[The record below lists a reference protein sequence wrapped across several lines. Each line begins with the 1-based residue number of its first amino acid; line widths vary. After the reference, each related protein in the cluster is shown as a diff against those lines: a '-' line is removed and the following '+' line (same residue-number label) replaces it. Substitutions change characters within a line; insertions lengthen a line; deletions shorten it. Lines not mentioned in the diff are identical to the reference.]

1 VRASAATIGLRN
13 ARYSAQPAPDVC
25 HLGDNRQWKRYNR
38 HFSQPAIRTGGAAV
52 ATTDFLGRLDEA
64 SRNALLAHAV
74 RHRVRKGAFLYRVGD
89 PGDAVYLLL
98 AGRIKTY
105 KIAPGGREVIL
116 WFGFPGEVFGLVEA
130 PHHKGR
136 MVSVEACEASEVA
149 EISSARF
156 REFLA
161 GHPTVSQ
168 LLVQIIASRLG
179 ILANRLVYLMADNA
193 EARIA
198 KLLVDLAARYHDA
211 KDGAEHPIGLTHQEI
226 ADIAGVQRQ
235 TVTRILGGFTE
246 RGALAVRYR
255 RINIRDRELLAQYAA
270 PHP

>member
-1 VRASAATIGLRN
+1 MS
-13 ARYSAQPAPDVC
+13 
-25 HLGDNRQWKRYNR
+25 
-38 HFSQPAIRTGGAAV
+38 
-52 ATTDFLGRLDEA
+52 TTDFLSRLDEA
-64 SRNALLAHAV
+64 SRGALLALGT
-74 RHRVRKGAFLYRVGD
+74 RYRVRKSAFLYRVGD
-89 PGDAVYLLL
+89 PGDAVFVLL

-116 WFGFPGEVFGLVEA
+116 WFGFPGEIFGLVEA

-156 REFLA
+156 REFLSGYPA
-161 GHPTVSQ
+161 VSQ
-168 LLVQIIASRLG
+168 LLVQIVASRLG
-179 ILANRLVYLMADNA
+179 ILANRLVYLLADDA

-198 KLLVDLAARYHDA
+198 KLLVDLAARYHHPN
-211 KDGAEHPIGLTHQEI
+211 DGVEHPIGLTHQEI

-235 TVTRILGGFTE
+235 TATRILGWFTE

-255 RINIRDRELLAQYAA
+255 RIKIRDRELLAQYAA
-270 PHP
+270 GHD